1 MVSQRGVDFVAAF
14 VHTVTAVIIGI
25 IAGKG
30 AGSAVSIVIAV
41 EVIAALFH
49 MAYVYKNNNNSNSVQ
64 PRNQFKWVEYGI
76 TASMGAVA
84 VAYTGE
90 NNFGGGWVALVV
102 IMGSLQ
108 QLCGAV
114 IEKYIPR
121 KTDLVQKWVVAG
133 AFLAAVALQI
143 AEAVVVKRAE
153 PPEIVFWPYI
163 VFYASFGAVAAIEV
177 WWADAMPNDPGEEA
191 IEMAYTALGTVTKV
205 IVAVLVTLED

>member
-25 IAGKG
+25 VAGKG

-49 MAYVYKNNNNSNSVQ
+49 MAYVYKNHSVQ

-121 KTDLVQKWVVAG
+121 KEDLVRKWVVAG
-133 AFLAAVALQI
+133 AFLAAVTLQI

-177 WWADAMPNDPGEEA
+177 WWAAAMPIDPGEEA